1 MLIHELAKRT
11 GVPPKTIRYYEAIA
25 LLPPAARQPNNYRHY
40 STADVERVCFI
51 SSARSLGF
59 SLEEIGKI
67 LAARDAGIAPCTCV
81 LETLEQQ
88 LAAVDRR
95 IADMLALRDTLN
107 NLYHRGK
114 TLPRDDVAGDHCVCA
129 LMKTYAEREQ
139 PRMETEVSTHG

>member
-11 GVPPKTIRYYEAIA
+11 GVATKTIRYYEAIG
-25 LLPPAARQPNNYRHY
+25 LLPPPARQPNNYRQ
-40 STADVERVCFI
+40 
-51 SSARSLGF
+51 
-59 SLEEIGKI
+59 IGKI

-139 PRMETEVSTHG
+139 PRVKTEVSTHG